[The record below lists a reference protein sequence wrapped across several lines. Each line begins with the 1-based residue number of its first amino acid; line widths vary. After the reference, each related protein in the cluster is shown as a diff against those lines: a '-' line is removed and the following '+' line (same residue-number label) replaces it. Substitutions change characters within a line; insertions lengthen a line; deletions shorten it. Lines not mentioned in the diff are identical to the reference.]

1 MLDTLERWS
10 LVNASKSTK
19 RASWPEEAPVT
30 QIEIGQSH
38 PFHLHQNEFIVETI
52 NGLNVGIDP
61 DTNQVGDAYV
71 GDSVIDVFQMGP
83 AYAKGTA
90 TTGNP
95 YGTPMILD
103 EEGNYIDGNGKNWGS
118 DGSPPKGY
126 LIDSKTDI
134 LVRFEDFTGLYV
146 DHCHLLFHEDSGMM
160 VPVLTI
166 LNTNDSWI
174 TNGSPRK
181 GSVELSLGSNREN
194 KIEFKPFE
202 NSRSNGVNIDSGDI
216 NALNFVP
223 GPEARTVHVT
233 DNIEDLAVIE
243 GPHLQIKESSNSIFS
258 TGRVRKIFTKR
269 S

>member
-1 MLDTLERWS
+1 
-10 LVNASKSTK
+10 
-19 RASWPEEAPVT
+19 
-30 QIEIGQSH
+30 
-38 PFHLHQNEFIVETI
+38 
-52 NGLNVGIDP
+52 
-61 DTNQVGDAYV
+61 
-71 GDSVIDVFQMGP
+71 
-83 AYAKGTA
+83 
-90 TTGNP
+90 
-95 YGTPMILD
+95 
-103 EEGNYIDGNGKNWGS
+103 
-118 DGSPPKGY
+118 
-126 LIDSKTDI
+126 
-134 LVRFEDFTGLYV
+134 
-146 DHCHLLFHEDSGMM
+146 M

-243 GPHLQIKESSNSIFS
+243 ATSSNKGKFKLNIFDGQS
-258 TGRVRKIFTKR
+258 AKDFFTKR